1 MKTVRDLT
9 STERI
14 ELVRAYK
21 NDPRHHFRVRCK
33 GILLSD
39 EKLSVKEIANRLE
52 KKKDTIYN
60 WINQFDK
67 SGILGLENRPGQGN
81 FSVFKKM
88 TSDQIDYV
96 DKAVQNE
103 PQNLDK
109 VSGELSKHFD
119 LSISKTMLIS
129 FLKKT

>member
-1 MKTVRDLT
+1 LK
-9 STERI
+9 
-14 ELVRAYK
+14 LVRAYK

-39 EKLSVKEIANRLE
+39 EKLSAKEIANRHE

-60 WINQFDK
+60 WISQVDK
-67 SGILGLENRPGQGN
+67 YSISGLENRPGQGN

-88 TSDQIDYV
+88 TSDQNDYV

-109 VSGELSKHFD
+109 VNGELSKHFD
-119 LSISKTMLIS
+119 LSISETMLIS
-129 FLKKT
+129 FLKKN